1 MELPDLEV
9 ANELKADMSNFES
22 MWGLY
27 EQFNNGLQE
36 LAKEDWISFRF
47 LGLLECYFI
56 IQSIFIFI
64 IYRENKKTWFFSDTH
79 VTAMKLCSYRSK
91 AYMFEE
97 FLSSWYEKLKS
108 EEPTT
113 MTVRL
118 QKDIDKYKVQ
128 CNLMLISFCIA
139 LHIKI
144 RPLERYGK

>member
-1 MELPDLEV
+1 M
-9 ANELKADMSNFES
+9 
-22 MWGLY
+22 
-27 EQFNNGLQE
+27 
-36 LAKEDWISFRF
+36 I
-47 LGLLECYFI
+47 
-56 IQSIFIFI
+56 
-64 IYRENKKTWFFSDTH
+64 FSDTH

-139 LHIKI
+139 LHKKI

>member
-1 MELPDLEV
+1 
-9 ANELKADMSNFES
+9 
-22 MWGLY
+22 
-27 EQFNNGLQE
+27 
-36 LAKEDWISFRF
+36 
-47 LGLLECYFI
+47 
-56 IQSIFIFI
+56 
-64 IYRENKKTWFFSDTH
+64 
-79 VTAMKLCSYRSK
+79 MKLCSYRSK

-139 LHIKI
+139 SHIKI

>member
-1 MELPDLEV
+1 
-9 ANELKADMSNFES
+9 
-22 MWGLY
+22 
-27 EQFNNGLQE
+27 
-36 LAKEDWISFRF
+36 
-47 LGLLECYFI
+47 
-56 IQSIFIFI
+56 
-64 IYRENKKTWFFSDTH
+64 
-79 VTAMKLCSYRSK
+79 MKLCFYRSK

-144 RPLERYGK
+144 IPLERYGK